1 MPNPAARPTQEI
13 LPPEDLQPGEMTPR
27 TVAALAR
34 EETERSIATLVE
46 VRDHAQAPM
55 AARALAANSLL
66 DRGHGKPPQAVLIAE
81 QRAQIDYRDPAVIR
95 SLARKIAFIGG
106 ATAFLGEKE

>member
-1 MPNPAARPTQEI
+1 MAKSQQVEI

-34 EETERSIATLVE
+34 EHTEMAVARLAQIAASNAGGNDNAVIAASKTLLE
-46 VRDHAQAPM
+46 F
-55 AARALAANSLL
+55 
-66 DRGHGKPPQAVLIAE
+66 GHGKAPQAVLIAE